1 MYIEVIIVGIIILFV
16 FIYRQNTGNNSYKFI
31 ARTVGNTYEKFS
43 PYSFR
48 VVREKAKELGQ
59 EYTTR
64 QYFIQI
70 AIFGIASAFVSWVYF
85 YSIIWSIIYAVA
97 AILFVPYLA
106 FMRCKKSYIRMSEK
120 LNIIKSTERFRNLL
134 FHKLLRNR

>member
-64 QYFIQI
+64 QYTIQVV
-70 AIFGIASAFVSWVYF
+70 IFGVTAAFVSYLYF
-85 YSIIWSIIYAVA
+85 YSILWKIFIKFQMIMLVIY
-97 AILFVPYLA
+97 
-106 FMRCKKSYIRMSEK
+106 ME
-120 LNIIKSTERFRNLL
+120 
-134 FHKLLRNR
+134 

>member
-48 VVREKAKELGQ
+48 VVREKAKEL
-59 EYTTR
+59 
-64 QYFIQI
+64 
-70 AIFGIASAFVSWVYF
+70 VSGVNKNIDLYG
-85 YSIIWSIIYAVA
+85 YKE
-97 AILFVPYLA
+97 LEDL
-106 FMRCKKSYIRMSEK
+106 KEYIRNEK
-120 LNIIKSTERFRNLL
+120 
-134 FHKLLRNR
+134 